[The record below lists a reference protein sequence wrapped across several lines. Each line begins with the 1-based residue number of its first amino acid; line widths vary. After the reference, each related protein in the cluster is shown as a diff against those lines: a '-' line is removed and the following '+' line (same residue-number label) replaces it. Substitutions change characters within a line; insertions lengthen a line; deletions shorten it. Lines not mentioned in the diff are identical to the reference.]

1 MEHRELSSVRCNDLE
16 GWNGRGGRL
25 KREGVYVHIQLIQVV
40 VQQKL
45 RQCCKAIIFQLKN
58 K

>member
-1 MEHRELSSVRCNDLE
+1 MRCNDLE